1 MNDDDRDPS
10 SQSDPLDAWLAQARW
25 AEPTAMSTER
35 LKQRWM
41 DLARL
46 RRRRSLQ
53 MALAMAASILVVSSL
68 WVLVAPRQSQGP
80 AIALNPFEQTVEA
93 APVRLPGREMTGLE
107 RTLVEARIRNEERSR
122 KKLQAATREI
132 RSDAAPE
139 RTREGA
145 DIRVS
150 QLNRSG
156 SSRVRS
162 DTGVKGSIAA
172 DKAPS
177 YPVRPFLERVADP
190 STRSASLAELDHL
203 KSPPIEQLLTFLS
216 DPRGDLRLAAALALG
231 RIDGPVLTRRLISM
245 IEQNQSRREA
255 FIALASS
262 RGREA
267 QLYVR
272 GAAASEQFAGVA
284 RSAVIASQSELQ

>member
-1 MNDDDRDPS
+1 MNDDERDPS
-10 SQSDPLDAWLAQARW
+10 SQLDPLDNWLAQARW
-25 AEPTAMSTER
+25 AEPTVISTEQ

-41 DLARL
+41 DLSRP
-46 RRRRSLQ
+46 RRQPMR
-53 MALAMAASILVVSSL
+53 MVLAVAASILIVAGIGILLSL
-68 WVLVAPRQSQGP
+68 PRASHGP
-80 AIALNPFEQTVEA
+80 TVALNPFEQAVQA

-107 RTLVEARIRNEERSR
+107 RTLVEAQTRNEERR
-122 KKLQAATREI
+122 KRLQAAKRT
-132 RSDAAPE
+132 DAAPE

-145 DIRVS
+145 DLRAS

-162 DTGVKGSIAA
+162 DTGVQHAVAA
-172 DKAPS
+172 VKSPS
-177 YPVRPFLERVADP
+177 FAVRPFLERVADP
-190 STRSASLAELDHL
+190 GTRSASLAQLDHL

-216 DPRGDLRLAAALALG
+216 DPRGDLRVAAALALG
-231 RIDGPVLTRRLISM
+231 RIDGPVLTRRLINM

-262 RGREA
+262 RGRDA

-284 RSAVIASQSELQ
+284 RSAMIASQSELQ